1 MAPKGGLSSGLS
13 ITICEK
19 RQYFSQF
26 KNSLDINRCM
36 DIFILIAEV
45 GAPIA
50 GALVMGFFIFIVI
63 KQMLDSVIDDIKE
76 LTLFTK
82 MLEDRAR
89 VGCNEL
95 MKIDLLISHALKVTP
110 DIDRIARAENYRT
123 NEKGKPQDVK
133 LDVRRD

>member
-1 MAPKGGLSSGLS
+1 MASKGGLSSGLS

-26 KNSLDINRCM
+26 KNPRDINRCM
-36 DIFILIAEV
+36 DIFNLIAEV

-76 LTLFTK
+76 LTMFTK

-110 DIDRIARAENYRT
+110 DIERIARAENYRT
-123 NEKGKPQDVK
+123 NEKGTPQDVK